1 MPELEVVLEEG
12 EVPDSALP
20 AVPAANDKK
29 VPVTIITGF
38 LGAGKT
44 TFLNYVLTAR
54 HGKKIAVIQNE
65 FGIETGA
72 DAAVVFGK
80 DGTKSLEYFE
90 LPNGCVCCS
99 VRGDLVLTIENLMQ
113 KKEKFDYVF
122 IEPSGL
128 ADPGP
133 LASTFWLDD
142 ELESDLYLDSI
153 ITIVDAKHFKQHLEE
168 EKPKGVI
175 NEAQRQVAFA
185 DRIIVNKID
194 LVSAEYLQDLEGQ
207 ILSHN
212 SAATIV
218 RATRAE
224 VDLDSILNI
233 NAFDMTR
240 ALDIDPH
247 LKSSCCSDAEKAGDH
262 EHAHTHLHDDSVVT
276 VNFTVEGDLELDKFK
291 AWLAELLWEEKGNDI
306 FRMKGIISIKDE
318 QNKYALQSVHSL
330 FDLEQS
336 SVEWDLPRQVRAT
349 TMVVIGRH
357 LDQDQ
362 LASSLRSILS

>member
-1 MPELEVVLEEG
+1 MMENDDVPPELEEVV
-12 EVPDSALP
+12 VPI
-20 AVPAANDKK
+20 ANDKK

-153 ITIVDAKHFKQHLEE
+153 VTIVDAKHFKQHLDE
-168 EKPKGVI
+168 EKPAGVI

-194 LVSAEYLQDLEGQ
+194 LVAVDYLEALERQ

-240 ALDIDPH
+240 ALDVDPH

-276 VNFTVEGDLELDKFK
+276 VNFTVEGDLELDKLK
-291 AWLAELLWEEKGNDI
+291 AWLADLLWEEKGNDI

-318 QNKYALQSVHSL
+318 PTKYALQSVHSL
-330 FDLEQS
+330 FDLERTGI
-336 SVEWDLPRQVRAT
+336 EWRRNTPGEKEEVRAT

-357 LDQDQ
+357 LDQHQ
-362 LASSLRSILS
+362 LASSLRAILS